1 MSCVRRYFFFNYYC
15 FSVWVCWVWFLLR
28 SAVWADHLLYFF
40 LFSFFHSFL
49 NFRCGF
55 GRTWMLRCDSNPA
68 LPLLSVH
75 SLWFRQS
82 RVSTGILFEALASFS
97 FTDYSWF
104 LGNFPHSVFA
114 FWTVWMKVFSKT
126 KTNKNKALHVGY
138 LLCFCHCW
146 VLC

>member
-1 MSCVRRYFFFNYYC
+1 MSCVRKYFSLTTIVFQFGCAEFDSCSALQCEQIIYC
-15 FSVWVCWVWFLLR
+15 I
-28 SAVWADHLLYFF
+28 F

-68 LPLLSVH
+68 LPLLCVH
-75 SLWFRQS
+75 SLWFQQS
-82 RVSTGILFEALASFS
+82 RVSTSILFEALASFS

-104 LGNFPHSVFA
+104 WGNFPHSVFA
-114 FWTVWMKVFSKT
+114 FWTVWMKLFSKT